1 MEEFTVELEN
11 LLEKFPNI
19 QLEDIIETYEILR
32 KDGYNDRTTTE
43 GQTNNN

>member
-1 MEEFTVELEN
+1 MDEFTVELEN

-32 KDGYNDRTTTE
+32 ENGYNDRTTIKR
-43 GQTNNN
+43 QTNNN